1 MEIKKVSFF
10 HKGHEI
16 EVYAKVCK
24 DIYSQALG
32 KMFNFSRRPLLFVFP
47 NEKSVFIHMFYVFMP
62 LQVIWLDK
70 NMNTTKA
77 KKMKPFISFEQGNG
91 KYVLEI
97 PINFKENEHT
107 LSYFD
112 D

>member
-1 MEIKKVSFF
+1 MEIKRISFF
-10 HKGHEI
+10 YKGKSI
-16 EVYAKVCK
+16 EVYARVCK

-32 KMFNFSRRPLLFVFP
+32 KMFNFSRRPLLFAFKD
-47 NEKSVFIHMFYVFMP
+47 EQSIAIHMLFVFVP

-70 NMNTTKA
+70 DMNVTKA
-77 KKMKPFISFEQGNG
+77 KKMKPFMSFEQGNA
-91 KYVLEI
+91 KYVLEV
-97 PINFKENEHT
+97 PYHKENKYA